1 MSEAAAAASTTATA
15 QKKKKKF
22 NVPTAFTILFIITIL
37 AVIATWCIPAGKYA
51 KLSYVPDSGQL
62 MITQPDG
69 STEML
74 EATQEALEANPETA
88 GMAVQVSKFVDGS
101 ITKPISIPG
110 TYTELPSKSKGLDE
124 ITLSMVRGT
133 IDGVDIMVFIFVLG
147 GLIGVV
153 NLSGAFEAGLHAL
166 TKKTKGREFLLV
178 FLVSVFMLVGG
189 TTCGLEEEAVAFYP
203 ILVPIFLALGY
214 DSIICVGAIFLA
226 GSMGTTFS
234 TINPFAAVI
243 ASNAAGINFLE
254 GIGWRTAGLIVGGIA
269 VIAYLYWY
277 SKKIKAD
284 PSFSYTYEDREHFAE
299 LYAVRASGTGH
310 DFNWRKKAIL
320 ILFVAAFVIMVYG
333 VMALHW
339 WFPQMAGSFLL
350 IAIICMIISGKN
362 EKECT
367 EAFTAGSASLVGV
380 SLIIGLARGINLILD
395 EGLISDTIL
404 YWASNAVAGMPGP
417 IFVVMV
423 MLVFFLLGFIVPS
436 SSGLAVLAMPIFAPL
451 ADAVGIDRYTIVCAY
466 NWGQYAMLYLA
477 PTGLVMATL
486 QMLDMK
492 YQHWLKFVTPM
503 VIFLLVFGS
512 GMLIAQTLV

>member
-1 MSEAAAAASTTATA
+1 
-15 QKKKKKF
+15 
-22 NVPTAFTILFIITIL
+22 
-37 AVIATWCIPAGKYA
+37 
-51 KLSYVPDSGQL
+51 
-62 MITQPDG
+62 
-69 STEML
+69 
-74 EATQEALEANPETA
+74 
-88 GMAVQVSKFVDGS
+88 
-101 ITKPISIPG
+101 
-110 TYTELPSKSKGLDE
+110 
-124 ITLSMVRGT
+124 
-133 IDGVDIMVFIFVLG
+133 
-147 GLIGVV
+147 
-153 NLSGAFEAGLHAL
+153 
-166 TKKTKGREFLLV
+166 
-178 FLVSVFMLVGG
+178 
-189 TTCGLEEEAVAFYP
+189 
-203 ILVPIFLALGY
+203 
-214 DSIICVGAIFLA
+214 
-226 GSMGTTFS
+226 
-234 TINPFAAVI
+234 
-243 ASNAAGINFLE
+243 
-254 GIGWRTAGLIVGGIA
+254 
-269 VIAYLYWY
+269 
-277 SKKIKAD
+277 
-284 PSFSYTYEDREHFAE
+284 
-299 LYAVRASGTGH
+299 
-310 DFNWRKKAIL
+310 
-320 ILFVAAFVIMVYG
+320 
-333 VMALHW
+333 
-339 WFPQMAGSFLL
+339 MAGSFLL

-492 YQHWLKFVTPM
+492 DQHWLKFVTPM